1 MRTHRPSGQGSSACV
16 RRLAIGGSRGVG
28 GRIPAGIHRPSGQ
41 GSCACVRKIRL
52 FSGRDRP
59 RLDHQDHALEGH
71 AAAGAV
77 ALDHLD
83 GSDQTF
89 RAFTLDDPKNDRL
102 Q

>member
-1 MRTHRPSGQGSSACV
+1 MGKGLARACAK
-16 RRLAIGGSRGVG
+16 LDF
-28 GRIPAGIHRPSGQ
+28 
-41 GSCACVRKIRL
+41 

>member
-1 MRTHRPSGQGSSACV
+1 MGKGLARACAK
-16 RRLAIGGSRGVG
+16 LDF
-28 GRIPAGIHRPSGQ
+28 
-41 GSCACVRKIRL
+41 

-59 RLDHQDHALEGH
+59 RFDHQDHALEGH